1 MFHLKPAM
9 SSVRNQPKYMI
20 AGGGTGGHIFP
31 ALAIA
36 GGIKSRFPQAELL
49 FVGAQ
54 GRMEMTRVP
63 DAGYQIIGLP
73 IAGLQRSLSLSNL
86 ALPWK
91 LFVSLVKAIGLVR
104 EFKPDAVVGVGGY
117 ASAPLLLAA
126 RILRVPYLIQE
137 QNSFAGL
144 TNKLLGKKAASICV
158 AFEGMESYFPAG
170 KIHLTG
176 NPVRKDLLEQNLSQY
191 EARLHFGLEPGR
203 PTILVIGGSLGA
215 RSINEAVAAAVPAW
229 KEKGYQLIWQT
240 GNAWA
245 EKASEKLAE
254 NAGTGMITRPFI
266 SEMNFA
272 YAAADVVVSRAGA
285 LSLAEI
291 CIAGK
296 ASILVPS
303 PNVAEDHQTRN
314 AESLAS
320 KKAALLIRDRDA
332 VQRLGSEVAQL
343 LGNPGEIERIGMAA
357 HALARPDAGE
367 KIVDQILKFQK

>member
-1 MFHLKPAM
+1 
-9 SSVRNQPKYMI
+9 MI

-36 GGIKSRFPQAELL
+36 AGIKSRVPAAELL

-54 GRMEMTRVP
+54 GRMEMTRIP
-63 DAGYQIIGLP
+63 EAGFKIVGLP
-73 IAGLQRSLSLSNL
+73 IAGLQRRLSLSNFS
-86 ALPWK
+86 LPFK
-91 LFVSLVKAIGLVR
+91 LFSSLMQAIGLVR
-104 EFKPDAVVGVGGY
+104 NFKPDAVVGVGGY

-144 TNKLLGKKAASICV
+144 TNKLLGSKASSICV
-158 AFEGMESYFPAG
+158 AFEGMEKYFPVK

-176 NPVRKDLLEQNLSQY
+176 NPVRKDLLDQNISPF
-191 EARLHFGLEPGR
+191 EAQLHFGLQPGR

-215 RSINEAVAAAVPAW
+215 RTINQAVSASLNSWNDA
-229 KEKGYQLIWQT
+229 GFQLIWQT

-245 EKASEKLAE
+245 EKAQEQIAAL
-254 NAGTGMITRPFI
+254 NNPGMITRPFI
-266 SEMNFA
+266 REMNLA

-285 LSLAEI
+285 SSLAEI
-291 CIAGK
+291 CMAGK

-314 AESLAS
+314 AESLAA
-320 KKAALLIRDRDA
+320 KRAAILLPDREA
-332 VQRLGSEVAQL
+332 VQQLESEVRNL
-343 LGNPGEIERIGMAA
+343 LGNPDEIERIGMAA
-357 HALARPDAGE
+357 HRLSRPDAGE
-367 KIVDQILKFQK
+367 KIVDQLFRIQK